1 MVITGT
7 KEVGDSVTFVD
18 ETVVVV
24 VAVVVVVVLVVDSG
38 AVVVDARVLGVVVE
52 VGVVAG
58 SEVEVVGFLN
68 RNGSCSRC

>member
-24 VAVVVVVVLVVDSG
+24 VVDSG
-38 AVVVDARVLGVVVE
+38 AVVVDAKVLGVVVE